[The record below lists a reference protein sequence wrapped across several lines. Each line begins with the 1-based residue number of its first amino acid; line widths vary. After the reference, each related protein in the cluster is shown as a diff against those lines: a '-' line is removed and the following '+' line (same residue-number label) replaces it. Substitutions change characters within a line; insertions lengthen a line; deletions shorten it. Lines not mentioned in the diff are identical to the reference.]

1 MSRSVNLALAK
12 AKLSELAE
20 VAAAGEEIVLTRRG
34 KPLARIV
41 PLEAKPE
48 RKPGIARHWG
58 LIPDEALDDDDEER
72 AWLEGEWT
80 DEFGITR
87 SDAPSTRK
95 P

>member
-41 PLEAKPE
+41 PLADRPQREFGVAK
-48 RKPGIARHWG
+48 HWG
-58 LIPDEALDDDDEER
+58 PIADDALDDDEQER

-80 DEFGITR
+80 DEVGILKQ
-87 SDAPSTRK
+87 DAPISGK